1 MMRSQRPGPLLS
13 PDLDDMVALH
23 VLRGYRRLAIHVLA
37 HAFRDLRR
45 GSPELRLS
53 ALEFLTDPTRLDIW
67 CNLAEVG
74 AARIT
79 ARALAQM
86 SPVGGTLG
94 SPAPRP
100 TKTH

>member
-1 MMRSQRPGPLLS
+1 MMRNQRPGAPLS
-13 PDLDDMVALH
+13 PDLADMVAVH

-53 ALEFLTDPTRLDIW
+53 ALEFLTDPTRLDMW

-74 AARIT
+74 AARVT
-79 ARALAQM
+79 ARALEQM
-86 SPVGGTLG
+86 SPVGGALG
-94 SPAPRP
+94 SPAPPP